1 MVKQMNPELD
11 IYLETDSDNRFE
23 YLYMGFTASKAGWP
37 HCRPVIIVD
46 GSALKVRYGGTLL
59 NACEHDADRSI
70 FPLAFCIAA
79 SESNASWE
87 WCFTKLRDS
96 IGIREEL
103 AIVADK
109 HKGIKRV
116 VSIVYPETD
125 FDICV

>member
-1 MVKQMNPELD
+1 MEKKMNPESD
-11 IYLETDSDNRFE
+11 IYLEYDYDNIFE
-23 YLYMGFTASKAGWP
+23 YLYMCFAASKARWSY
-37 HCRPVIIVD
+37 CRPVIVVD
-46 GSALKVRYGGTLL
+46 GSALKARYGGTLL
-59 NACEHDADRSI
+59 NACGHDADGSI
-70 FPLAFCIAA
+70 FPLSFCNAA